1 MKTKIN
7 YKKVSIVILALW
19 AVFMLFMLL
28 APANMLSQRQS
39 SFLNIPHSD
48 KIIHCGLFCVF
59 TYLLQI
65 ALVLN
70 SSLKILKLYFIS
82 IVAVLSL
89 GMFTEILQA
98 LTFDWCGRRFELK
111 DYFCDVLGGALALV
125 FFKIREKKCLKRL
138 QNEK

>member
-19 AVFMLFMLL
+19 TAFMLFMLL

-39 SFLNIPHSD
+39 SFFNIPHSD

-65 ALVLN
+65 VLVFN
-70 SSLKILKLYFIS
+70 SSLKTLKLYFVS
-82 IVAVLSL
+82 IVVVLSL
-89 GMFTEILQA
+89 GMLTEILQA

-111 DYFCDVLGGALALV
+111 DYFCDVLGGVFALV
-125 FFKIREKKCLKRL
+125 FFKIREKKVCKRL